1 MAVCI
6 KQEKNNNIG
15 LYAEASLPTRFGIF
29 RCLIFRFDDGLEHVA
44 LVMGDINNQSAVLCR
59 IQSECLTSEVFGSL
73 RCDCKSQLDLSM
85 SRISKEGRGILLY
98 LRQEGRGIGLG
109 NKIRAYQLQEAGA
122 DTVDANRILG
132 FPDDGRDFICA
143 VRILRDLNVA
153 SVKLMTNN
161 PNKVDSLVMAGIHV
175 VERIPHVV
183 KVPALAQ
190 NYMKVKSRRMGH
202 FLGLRHRS
210 TELTELF
217 DGIQLD
223 GRF

>member
-1 MAVCI
+1 MAVC
-6 KQEKNNNIG
+6 KKAEKNIRTG
-15 LYAEASLPTRFGIF
+15 LYAEASLPTRFGTF
-29 RCLIFRFDDGLEHVA
+29 RCLIFRFDDGFEHVA

-59 IQSECLTSEVFGSL
+59 IQSECLTGEVFGSL
-73 RCDCKSQLDLSM
+73 RCDCKSQLDLAM

-143 VRILRDLNVA
+143 IRILRDLNVA

-175 VERIPHVV
+175 VERLPHVV
-183 KVPALAQ
+183 EVPQLAQ
-190 NYMKVKSRRMGH
+190 DYMKVKSKRMGH
-202 FLGLRHRS
+202 FLGLRHRR